1 MFLETTLLLKTMLIL
16 SAQLSV
22 VLGGC
27 FYFIRG
33 ANKAYK
39 TDSTFFGM
47 SFKGSMNMKR
57 QLDLIPYFKAPL
69 EYPMKMFKRIE
80 EAYNPE
86 TKRLDSAYDDLKEA
100 QNRVEVLQFL
110 KDGYKYANGGDWI
123 YSIFVLWALALFAT
137 VFFASTG
144 INIYVGMALF
154 TFQSI
159 VFGPFL
165 GLIMLEMDEN
175 DGYKALKI
183 VFLVTLLTG
192 FVGYS
197 DIYSFSEN
205 NFLAV
210 FLLFSL
216 LGLIIFEFIRAI
228 RGLSR
233 KAIKAKAI
241 FGAFIFSVFLL
252 FDFNLIAKGEYMSNN
267 WDSAFELA
275 FTIYLDIMNLLLE
288 ILEAMDN

>member
-39 TDSTFFGM
+39 TDSTFLGM

-233 KAIKAKAI
+233 KAIKAKAV

-275 FTIYLDIMNLLLE
+275 FTIYLDIINLLLE

>member
-39 TDSTFFGM
+39 TDSTFLGM

-216 LGLIIFEFIRAI
+216 LGLIVFEFIRAI
-228 RGLSR
+228 KGLSR
-233 KAIKAKAI
+233 KAVKAKAI
-241 FGAFIFSVFLL
+241 FGAFIFSLFLL
-252 FDFNLIAKGEYMSNN
+252 FDFNLIAKGEYMANN

-288 ILEAMDN
+288 ILDAMSD

>member
-1 MFLETTLLLKTMLIL
+1 M
-16 SAQLSV
+16 V
-22 VLGGC
+22 
-27 FYFIRG
+27 
-33 ANKAYK
+33 
-39 TDSTFFGM
+39 
-47 SFKGSMNMKR
+47 
-57 QLDLIPYFKAPL
+57 P
-69 EYPMKMFKRIE
+69 
-80 EAYNPE
+80 
-86 TKRLDSAYDDLKEA
+86 AYDVFKEA
-100 QNRVEVLQFL
+100 QNRAYVLQSF
-110 KDGYKYANGGDWI
+110 KDGYKYAHGGNWVFSI
-123 YSIFVLWALALFAT
+123 YVLWSAALFGT

-144 INIYVGMALF
+144 INIYTGIALF
-154 TFQSI
+154 TFQSLM
-159 VFGPFL
+159 FGPFL

>member
-39 TDSTFFGM
+39 TDSTFLGM

-233 KAIKAKAI
+233 KAIKAKAV
-241 FGAFIFSVFLL
+241 FGAFIFSLFLL
-252 FDFNLIAKGEYMSNN
+252 FDFNLIAKGEYMANN

-288 ILEAMDN
+288 ILDAMSD